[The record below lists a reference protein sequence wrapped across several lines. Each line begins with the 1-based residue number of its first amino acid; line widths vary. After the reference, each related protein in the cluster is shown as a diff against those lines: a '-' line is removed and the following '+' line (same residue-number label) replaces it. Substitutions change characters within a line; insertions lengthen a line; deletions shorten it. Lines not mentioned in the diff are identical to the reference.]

1 MAAPLKPAF
10 APEHYSLLRSH
21 AVGKGMRAIWKNGS
35 QKLITHEPDHLMSL
49 VQAEYR
55 VLALSRQT
63 RRADITLEWIDH
75 HRAYVNNDENMTRLV
90 HTWRSINTVIAE
102 TQSFAT
108 KTGGPLKELAYRLA
122 AFYAA
127 FKPLMNNYGQD
138 LTSTEPLFSPHVPIE
153 AIAEDIRRHVQQGYK
168 QYQAAMKDPE
178 RLRAI
183 KRIKTNQRRN
193 RHSLF
198 RYVDALFH
206 AHGPLYLIHLDL
218 GYAPFAQQTAAQ
230 VTAQATYANL
240 REDLRTLFYAR
251 KRDYMLKDDLVG
263 HIWKIEDSP
272 FRRFHAHL
280 LLFYRNNADKSHQG
294 DIAQQQEEMKALH
307 NHWIHDITQGTGA
320 CYQRL
325 SGTDT
330 PVWVPEDTGYVIDS
344 EDHDARRELT
354 RYLDYLITIDQ
365 LIGLEAKPKMPVFSK
380 GHMPRQPKTP

>member
-10 APEHYSLLRSH
+10 APEHHSALRSC
-21 AVGKGMRAIWKNGS
+21 AIGEGMETIWKGGS
-35 QKLITHEPDHLMSL
+35 EKIITYEPDHLMGL
-49 VQAEYR
+49 MRAECSI
-55 VLALSRQT
+55 LALSQQ
-63 RRADITLEWIDH
+63 APFPDVTLKRIDQH
-75 HRAYVNNDENMTRLV
+75 TAELEHDENMARLI
-90 HTWRSINTVIAE
+90 HAWGNINTVMGE

-108 KTGGPLKELAYRLA
+108 KTGGPLKELAYRLE
-122 AFYAA
+122 AFHAA
-127 FKPLMNNYGQD
+127 FKPLMDQYSQD
-138 LTSTEPLFSPHVPIE
+138 LTSTEPLFSPNVPIE
-153 AIAEDIRRHVQQGYK
+153 AIAENIRRHVQQGYK
-168 QYQAAMKDPE
+168 QYQAFMQNPTL
-178 RLRAI
+178 LRAMEQTKI
-183 KRIKTNQRRN
+183 NRRRN
-193 RHSLF
+193 RRAIL

-206 AHGPLYLIHLDL
+206 AHGSLYLIHLDL
-218 GYAPFAQQTAAQ
+218 GYAPFSQQTAAQ

-280 LLFYRNNADKSHQG
+280 LLFYRNNADKPHQG

-330 PVWVPEDTGYVIDS
+330 PVWVPEDTGYVIDQ

-365 LIGLEAKPKMPVFSK
+365 LFGLKAKPKMPVFSK